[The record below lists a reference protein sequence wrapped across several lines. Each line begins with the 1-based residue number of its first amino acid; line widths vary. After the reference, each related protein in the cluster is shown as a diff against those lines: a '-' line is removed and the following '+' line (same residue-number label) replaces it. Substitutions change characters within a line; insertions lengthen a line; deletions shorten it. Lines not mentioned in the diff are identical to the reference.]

1 MPAQDPNKP
10 VVDTQAGA
18 QDVPPEA
25 LAAEGEHTPLV
36 RSHGVRAH
44 GVHTIM
50 TVAQGLGEMLAAH
63 RGERHIIVLQDF
75 PDPDALASA
84 YAHQLISAAH
94 EIQADV
100 VYGEQISHVQNVA
113 LVRLIGMNVARW
125 NPASDLRKYQAA
137 VFVDNQGTTAMR
149 LVEALEKAG
158 VPALAVIDHHELQ
171 ERVQPQ
177 FSDIRRVGATATLYA
192 EYLAQ
197 GLLPMDKARREHVLA
212 ATALMH
218 GLLTDTHGLLRA
230 GPDDFTAAAFLSRYR
245 DADLLEQIM
254 SQARSKQAMETIQR
268 ALGNRVIVDNY
279 SLSGIGYIRLEDRDA
294 IPQAADFLLT
304 EENIHTA
311 IVYGIIQG
319 DDASAERLVGSLR
332 TTKLTL
338 DPDEFIKSVFGKDAA
353 GRYIGGGKALA
364 GGFEVP
370 IGFLAGN
377 GTDEYRDLKWQVYDG
392 QVKRRILAKIGAGSA
407 R

>member
-1 MPAQDPNKP
+1 MPAQDPKKQLVQMQEGQP
-10 VVDTQAGA
+10 GG
-18 QDVPPEA
+18 PEH
-25 LAAEGEHTPLV
+25 E
-36 RSHGVRAH
+36 VRAN
-44 GVHTIM
+44 VRTIM
-50 TVAQGLGEMLAAH
+50 TVAQGLGELLATH
-63 RGERHIIVLQDF
+63 RGARHIVVLQDF

-84 YAHQLISAAH
+84 YAHQLISAGYD
-94 EIQADV
+94 IQADV
-100 VYGEQISHVQNVA
+100 FYTEQISHVQNVA

-125 NPASDLRKYQAA
+125 NPAVDLRKYQAA
-137 VFVDNQGTTAMR
+137 VFIDNQGTTAVR
-149 LVEALEKAG
+149 LVEALEQAE
-158 VPALAVIDHHELQ
+158 VPVLAVIDHHELQ
-171 ERVQPQ
+171 DRLNPQ
-177 FSDIRRVGATATLYA
+177 FTDIRRVGATATLYG

-197 GLLPMDKARREHVLA
+197 GLLPMDKAQREHVLA

-218 GLLTDTHGLLRA
+218 GILTDTQGLIRA
-230 GPDDFTAAAFLSRYR
+230 GADDFAAAAYLSRYR

-268 ALGNRVIVDNY
+268 ALANRTIVNNY
-279 SLSGIGYIRLEDRDA
+279 SVSGIGYIRLEDRDA
-294 IPQAADFLLT
+294 IPQAADFLMT

-319 DDASAERLVGSLR
+319 DEASAERLVGSLR

-338 DPDEFIKSVFGKDAA
+338 DPDDFIKTAFGRDAA

-370 IGFLAGN
+370 VGFLAGS
-377 GTDEYRDLKWQVYDG
+377 GDDDFKELKWQVFDS
-392 QVKRRILAKIGAGSA
+392 QVKRRVLAKIGAGSA

>member
-1 MPAQDPNKP
+1 MPARDPGKPVVETAEGAREVRAQDP
-10 VVDTQAGA
+10 G
-18 QDVPPEA
+18 
-25 LAAEGEHTPLV
+25 TP
-36 RSHGVRAH
+36 GVR
-44 GVHTIM
+44 TIM
-50 TVAQGLGEMLAAH
+50 TIAQGLGEVLAAH
-63 RGERHIIVLQDF
+63 RGERHIVVLQDF

-84 YAHQLISAAH
+84 YAHQLISAGYD
-94 EIQADV
+94 IQADV
-100 VYGEQISHVQNVA
+100 VYAEQISHVQNVA
-113 LVRLIGMNVARW
+113 LVRLTGMNVIRW
-125 NPASDLRKYQAA
+125 NPAADLRKYQAA
-137 VFVDNQGTTAMR
+137 VYVDNQGTTAVR
-149 LVEALEKAG
+149 LVDALEKAG
-158 VPALAVIDHHELQ
+158 VPALMVIDHHEMQ
-171 ERVQPQ
+171 ERLQPQ

-197 GLLPMDKARREHVLA
+197 GLLPMDKGRRDHVLV

-218 GLLTDTHGLLRA
+218 GLLTDTHGLIRA
-230 GPDDFTAAAFLSRYR
+230 SADDFTAAAFLSRFR
-245 DADLLEQIM
+245 DVDLLEQIM

-268 ALGNRVIVDNY
+268 ALANRMIVDNF
-279 SLSGIGYIRLEDRDA
+279 SISGIGYIRMEDRDA

-319 DDASAERLVGSLR
+319 DEASAERLVGSLR

-338 DPDEFIKSVFGKDAA
+338 DPDDFIKSGFGKDAA

-377 GTDEYRDLKWQVYDG
+377 GSDEYKDLKWQVFDS
-392 QVKRRILAKIGAGSA
+392 QVKRRVLAKIGAGST

>member
-1 MPAQDPNKP
+1 MQEGAEDIRAQDMR
-10 VVDTQAGA
+10 A
-18 QDVPPEA
+18 QNLPEQ
-25 LAAEGEHTPLV
+25 GI
-36 RSHGVRAH
+36 R
-44 GVHTIM
+44 TIM
-50 TVAQGLGEMLAAH
+50 TVAQGLSELLAAH
-63 RGERHIIVLQDF
+63 RGERHIVVLQDF

-84 YAHQLISAAH
+84 YAHQLISAAYD
-94 EIQADV
+94 IQADV
-100 VYGEQISHVQNVA
+100 VYTEQISHVQNVA
-113 LVRLIGMNVARW
+113 LVRLIGMNVLRW
-125 NPASDLRKYQAA
+125 NAAADLRKYQAA
-137 VFVDNQGTTAMR
+137 VFIDNQGTTAVR

-158 VPALAVIDHHELQ
+158 VPVLAVIDHHELQ
-171 ERVQPQ
+171 DRLQPQ
-177 FSDIRRVGATATLYA
+177 FTDIRRVGATATLYA

-197 GLLPMDKARREHVLA
+197 GMLPMDKARREHVLV

-218 GLLTDTHGLLRA
+218 GLLTDTRGLVRA
-230 GPDDFTAAAFLSRYR
+230 GPDDLTAAAYLSRYR

-268 ALGNRVIVDNY
+268 ALANRMIVDNF

-311 IVYGIIQG
+311 IAYGIIQG
-319 DDASAERLVGSLR
+319 DEASAERLVGSLR

-338 DPDEFIKSVFGKDAA
+338 DPDDFIKTVFGKDAS
-353 GRYIGGGKALA
+353 GRYAGGGKALA
-364 GGFEVP
+364 GAFEVP

-377 GTDEYRDLKWQVYDG
+377 GGEEYRDLKWQVFDS
-392 QVKRRILAKIGAGSA
+392 QVKRRVLAKIGAGSA

>member
-1 MPAQDPNKP
+1 MPAQDPKNPLTP
-10 VVDTQAGA
+10 VQEDASDMRTQ
-18 QDVPPEA
+18 D
-25 LAAEGEHTPLV
+25 L
-36 RSHGVRAH
+36 RK
-44 GVHTIM
+44 IM
-50 TVAQGLGEMLAAH
+50 TVAQGLGEVLAAH
-63 RGERHIIVLQDF
+63 RGERHIVVLQDF

-84 YAHQLISAAH
+84 YAHQLISAAYD
-94 EIQADV
+94 IQADV
-100 VYGEQISHVQNVA
+100 VYAEQISHVQNVA
-113 LVRLIGMNVARW
+113 LVRLVGMNVIRW
-125 NPASDLRKYQAA
+125 NSAADLRKYQAA
-137 VFVDNQGTTAMR
+137 VFVDNQGTTAVR
-149 LVEALEKAG
+149 LVEALDKAG
-158 VPALAVIDHHELQ
+158 VPVLIVIDHHELQ
-171 ERVQPQ
+171 DRLQPE

-197 GLLPMDKARREHVLA
+197 GLLQMDKSRREHVLL

-218 GLLTDTHGLLRA
+218 GLITDTRGLVRA
-230 GPDDFTAAAFLSRYR
+230 CQDDFTAASYLSRYR

-254 SQARSKQAMETIQR
+254 SQARSKQAMETIQM
-268 ALGNRVIVDNY
+268 ALANRLIVDNF

-319 DDASAERLVGSLR
+319 DEASAEKLVGSLR

-338 DPDEFIKSVFGKDAA
+338 DPDDFIKSAFGKDAA

-377 GTDEYRDLKWQVYDG
+377 GGEEYKDLKWQVFDD
-392 QVKRRILAKIGAGSA
+392 QVKRRVLAKIGARSA
-407 R
+407 K

>member
-1 MPAQDPNKP
+1 M
-10 VVDTQAGA
+10 
-18 QDVPPEA
+18 
-25 LAAEGEHTPLV
+25 
-36 RSHGVRAH
+36 
-44 GVHTIM
+44 TI
-50 TVAQGLGEMLAAH
+50 AQGLGEVLAAH
-63 RGERHIIVLQDF
+63 RGERHIVVLQDF

-84 YAHQLISAAH
+84 YAHQLISAAYD
-94 EIQADV
+94 IQADIL
-100 VYGEQISHVQNVA
+100 YTEQISHVQNVA
-113 LVRLIGMNVARW
+113 LVRLVGMNVTRW
-125 NPASDLRKYQAA
+125 NAAADLRKYQAA
-137 VFVDNQGTTAMR
+137 VFIDNQGTTAPR

-158 VPALAVIDHHELQ
+158 VPTLIVIDHHELQ
-171 ERVQPQ
+171 ERLQPQ

-197 GLLPMDKARREHVLA
+197 GLLPMERGRREHVLV

-218 GLLTDTHGLLRA
+218 GLFTDTRGLVRA
-230 GPDDFTAAAFLSRYR
+230 GPDDYAAAALLSRYR

-268 ALGNRVIVDNY
+268 ALANRSIVGNF

-319 DDASAERLVGSLR
+319 DEASAERLVGSLR

-338 DPDEFIKSVFGKDAA
+338 DPDDFIKSVFGKDAA
-353 GRYIGGGKALA
+353 GRYLGGGKALA

-370 IGFLAGN
+370 IGFLAG
-377 GTDEYRDLKWQVYDG
+377 GGSEEFKDLKWQVFDS
-392 QVKRRILAKIGAGSA
+392 QVKRRVLAKIGANSA